1 MIVLISLPLK
11 VIELD
16 MITSES
22 VIFQRLLTVDCGGK
36 SDIAGD

>member
-22 VIFQRLLTVDCGGK
+22 VIFQRLLIVVEKVT
-36 SDIAGD
+36 